1 MNVKAIIHNSLL
13 ISKYINDHLPIFNN
27 ICNLISY
34 VIYLCLVKKPR
45 KEKCRQGLNIWRN
58 LVSQRKESTA
68 QYAVHSLVTHSIMK
82 PSFSHKK
89 HSANS
94 NLYLEKH
101 LQLSSIVLK
110 CFQLF

>member
-1 MNVKAIIHNSLL
+1 MNVKAIIHNNSLL
-13 ISKYINDHLPIFNN
+13 IYKYINDHLPIFNN

-45 KEKCRQGLNIWRN
+45 KEKCRQGLNIWPS

-89 HSANS
+89 H
-94 NLYLEKH
+94 
-101 LQLSSIVLK
+101 LQVQQSLAREASTAIIH
-110 CFQLF
+110 CF